1 MRASVTD
8 EVDDV
13 KDGDVCD
20 EVDDVE
26 NGNVCDEV
34 EDVENATGQQFNEL
48 HKYNTNHL
56 CSTVSCLD
64 VTGGPKIAVNE
75 YKGT

>member
-1 MRASVTD
+1 MIGCIYFHTPNKQSLSDQPHPNLFID

-34 EDVENATGQQFNEL
+34 EDVENATGQQFNGKFLE
-48 HKYNTNHL
+48 
-56 CSTVSCLD
+56 
-64 VTGGPKIAVNE
+64 
-75 YKGT
+75 